1 MEGGNSSTEFYL
13 FENICG
19 NSPFWTNAVLKSE
32 APKFTS
38 CFQTTVLEWAP
49 FAWLAVTLPIYTV
62 CLCFRPKTFPLPLT
76 AISITKTVG
85 CVVLLALTLLQ
96 IWAVEEEGWEHISD
110 ITTPT
115 NMTTPTNITSAGIY
129 DPPTSFYLGIILR
142 AVSLVV
148 VGVFIQ
154 YVRCYGVVSSG
165 VLYFYWV
172 LLFVCGIIPLQSAI
186 SYQADSTSSI
196 LHYVYMA
203 VLCVQFILHCFADT
217 RSGQLYQEVGEDG
230 PPCPDEHSSALSLF
244 TYFWLTP
251 IVIKAFKSKM
261 GMGDLWEQ
269 TPRLK
274 CENAVYELGKAWD
287 TQQLKANIANR
298 KAISTVRRD
307 TRHKIVANGF
317 ARSGEDTPLLTS
329 NHITSED
336 TDPSATAPKI
346 KKASLYWSLF
356 KTYGPIWIVT
366 VFIKLISDITAMLQ
380 PVILGMIVSFI
391 EAKAENRD
399 PIWVG
404 YGLSL
409 LFALV
414 GEVETLVYNAS
425 LHVNMAI
432 GIRVKSALIGAI
444 YQKSLRM
451 SNSVKKD
458 FTVGEI
464 VNLMSVDCQRI
475 QDAFAFHHWIFS
487 FFSITALGLYL
498 VWDSMGNGMYGCIVI
513 VIIFSILN
521 IYFGRLQERYQQGL
535 LKLKGNRMKLL
546 NEVLGGIKVLKM
558 YAWEKTFTEKIKA
571 IRSQEMGFLRK
582 IAVVTAVSVLLAVH
596 SPFFMNFAILLI
608 YMLAD
613 LSQYLDATT
622 AFTIISVVNVIR
634 YPIALSPFVITSC
647 IQTYVSVDRIQRFL
661 WEDDLESENVK
672 RVTHGDHAVSI
683 RHGRFTWDIQDQ
695 TTTLTN
701 IDFDVPEGSL
711 VAVVGIVGSGKSS
724 LISAVLG
731 ELEKLEGEVTLK
743 GSLAY
748 VPQEAWIQNMTLR
761 DNILFGKAHR
771 EKKYR
776 KVLEA
781 CQLIPDLGILSA
793 GDQTEIGQK
802 GINLSGGQ
810 KQRVSLARAV
820 YNNADVYLLDDPL
833 SAVDSHV
840 GKALFQQVIGNEGLL
855 KNKTRI
861 LVTHG
866 VHWLPNVDR
875 IIVMDGGQ
883 ISEIG
888 TYEELLQHNGPFAH
902 FLQTFLLHDDD
913 KDDEKDD
920 EETGTTR
927 RRRTLS
933 VQEIKDKMWEQIE
946 EVMSDGLT
954 TSDDTITIEGLS
966 RRQSVRK
973 ISKNGSLVPSKLL
986 TRAISRQ
993 MSRSISRSMTRS
1005 MTKADDNTFGQLITE
1020 EGTEEGAVK
1029 WGVTLAYLK
1038 SMGVFATVFALFM
1051 MTVFQILNVYS
1062 TFWITGWTSDEYLVN
1077 TSHQGEDEYID
1088 KNIYYLVVYGIFG
1101 IAQGICLFIF
1111 AIISL
1116 MRIVQANGRLHAKM
1130 LNCTFR
1136 SPMSFFDTTPIGRI
1150 MNRFSSDIDVL
1161 DDRMSRT
1168 YRLLTIFL
1176 FVLASTV
1183 VVISITTPS
1192 FLIALVPAGVVYV
1205 LFLRFYLPTARQLK
1219 RIESVTRSPV
1229 YNHFS
1234 ETITGASVI
1243 RAYQASERF
1252 IEESQK
1258 RVDKNAAFYYAANVS
1273 ARWISVV
1280 VETISNILVFAAALF
1295 AISAPE
1301 LSGGDVGLTLTYS
1314 LQIVVGLALVVFGV
1328 SEMQMNIVSTE
1339 RVVEYTDMPAE
1350 AEWIRD
1356 DFRPP
1361 PMWPHAGS
1369 IKFEGYTTRYR
1380 PGLEL
1385 VLRGIDCEI
1394 QSGEKIG
1401 IVGRTGAGKSSLT
1414 VALFRLIESASGTIS
1429 VDGIRTADLGLHDLR
1444 PNITIL
1450 PQDPVL
1456 FSGPLKS
1463 NLDPL
1468 SRFTDHAIWKALESA
1483 HMKSFVQ
1490 NQRDQLYYEC
1500 GEGGMNLSVGQR
1512 QLVCLGRALLHKNKI
1527 LILDEATAAVDME
1540 TDELIQQTIQS
1551 EFEECTVLTIA
1562 HRLNTI
1568 MEYDRV
1574 MVLDKG
1580 LIAEFETPRALLQDT
1595 TSVFY
1600 GMAKDAELTDWFE
1613 NDKYA
1618 KKM

>member
-1 MEGGNSSTEFYL
+1 M
-13 FENICG
+13 
-19 NSPFWTNAVLKSE
+19 
-32 APKFTS
+32 
-38 CFQTTVLEWAP
+38 
-49 FAWLAVTLPIYTV
+49 
-62 CLCFRPKTFPLPLT
+62 
-76 AISITKTVG
+76 
-85 CVVLLALTLLQ
+85 
-96 IWAVEEEGWEHISD
+96 
-110 ITTPT
+110 
-115 NMTTPTNITSAGIY
+115 
-129 DPPTSFYLGIILR
+129 
-142 AVSLVV
+142 
-148 VGVFIQ
+148 
-154 YVRCYGVVSSG
+154 
-165 VLYFYWV
+165 
-172 LLFVCGIIPLQSAI
+172 
-186 SYQADSTSSI
+186 
-196 LHYVYMA
+196 
-203 VLCVQFILHCFADT
+203 
-217 RSGQLYQEVGEDG
+217 
-230 PPCPDEHSSALSLF
+230 
-244 TYFWLTP
+244 
-251 IVIKAFKSKM
+251 
-261 GMGDLWEQ
+261 
-269 TPRLK
+269 
-274 CENAVYELGKAWD
+274 
-287 TQQLKANIANR
+287 
-298 KAISTVRRD
+298 
-307 TRHKIVANGF
+307 
-317 ARSGEDTPLLTS
+317 
-329 NHITSED
+329 
-336 TDPSATAPKI
+336 
-346 KKASLYWSLF
+346 SLF
-356 KTYGPIWIVT
+356 KTYGSLYVIT
-366 VFIKLISDITAMLQ
+366 VFIKLISDVTAMLQ
-380 PVILGMIVSFI
+380 PVILGILVSYI
-391 EAKAENRD
+391 ETNAEDRD
-399 PIWVG
+399 PEWVG
-404 YGLSL
+404 YALAV
-409 LFALV
+409 LFAV
-414 GEVETLVYNAS
+414 TGEVESLAYNTS
-425 LHVNMAI
+425 LHLNMAL
-432 GIRVKSALIGAI
+432 GIRVKSGLIGAI

-487 FFSITALGLYL
+487 FFSITGIGLYL
-498 VWDSMGNGMYGCIVI
+498 VWNEMGDGIYGCIVI
-513 VIIFSILN
+513 VVIFTILN
-521 IYFGRLQERYQQGL
+521 VYFGQLQERYQQGL
-535 LKLKGNRMKLL
+535 LKLKGSRMKLL

-571 IRSQEMGFLRK
+571 IRDLEMGFLKK
-582 IAVVTAVSVLLAVH
+582 IAVVTAFSVVLAVH

-613 LSQYLDATT
+613 LSRYLNATT
-622 AFTIISVVNVIR
+622 AFTIVSVVNVIR

-661 WEDDLESENVK
+661 WEEDLEHDNVK

-683 RHGRFTWDIQDQ
+683 QNGRFTWDIEDQ
-695 TTTLTN
+695 MTTLTN
-701 IDFDVPEGSL
+701 INFEIPQGKL

-731 ELEKLEGEVTLK
+731 ELERLEGEVTLK
-743 GSLAY
+743 GSIAY

-761 DNILFGKAHR
+761 DNILFGTPYR

-776 KVLEA
+776 RVLEA
-781 CQLIPDLGILSA
+781 CQLLPDLSILTA

-840 GKALFQQVIGNEGLL
+840 GKALFQKVIGNEGLL

-913 KDDEKDD
+913 KD
-920 EETGTTR
+920 EEDVKETDTGTGATR

-933 VQEIKDKMWEQIE
+933 VQEIKDKMWEQVE
-946 EVMSDGLT
+946 EVTSDGM
-954 TSDDTITIEGLS
+954 TSDDNVTIEGLS
-966 RRQSVRK
+966 RRQSIRK
-973 ISKNGSLVPSKLL
+973 ITKNGSLVPSKLL

-993 MSRSISRSMTRS
+993 MSRSISHSITRS
-1005 MTKADDNTFGQLITE
+1005 MSKADDNILGQLITE
-1020 EGTEEGAVK
+1020 EGTEEGSVK
-1029 WGVTLAYLK
+1029 WAVILAYVK
-1038 SMGVFATVFALFM
+1038 AMGAYATVFALLM
-1051 MTVFQILNVYS
+1051 IAVFQGLNMYS
-1062 TFWITGWTSDEYLVN
+1062 IFWITDWTTDEYLVN
-1077 TSHQGEDEYID
+1077 TSNQVEKEYID
-1088 KNIYYLVVYGIFG
+1088 TNIYYLVGYGVLG
-1101 IAQGICLFIF
+1101 LAQGICLFLF
-1111 AIISL
+1111 GLISL
-1116 MRIVQANGRLHAKM
+1116 VRIVRANGTLHERMMKS
-1130 LNCTFR
+1130 TFR

-1168 YRLLTIFL
+1168 YRLMMIFI
-1176 FVLASTV
+1176 FTLASTV
-1183 VVISITTPS
+1183 IVISITTPV
-1192 FLIALVPAGVVYV
+1192 FLVALVPAGIVYV
-1205 LFLRFYLPTARQLK
+1205 LFMIFYLPTARQLK

-1258 RVDKNAAFYYAANVS
+1258 RVDKNAAFYHAANVS

-1280 VETISNILVFAAALF
+1280 VESISNILVFAAALF
-1295 AISAPE
+1295 AINSPE
-1301 LSGGDVGLTLTYS
+1301 LTGGDVGLSLTYS
-1314 LQIVVGLALVVFGV
+1314 LQIVVGLALVVFAV

-1339 RVVEYTDMPAE
+1339 RVVEYTDLVEE
-1350 AEWIRD
+1350 AVWIRD

-1369 IKFEGYTTRYR
+1369 IKFDGYTTRYR

-1401 IVGRTGAGKSSLT
+1401 IVGRTGAGKSSLA

-1429 VDGIRTADLGLHDLR
+1429 VDGIQTSDLGLHDLR

-1463 NLDPL
+1463 NLDPIGK
-1468 SRFTDHAIWKALESA
+1468 FTDYEIWKALESA
-1483 HMKSFVQ
+1483 HMKKFVQ

-1540 TDELIQQTIQS
+1540 TDELIQQTIQT
-1551 EFEECTVLTIA
+1551 EFSECTVLTIA

-1580 LIAEFETPRALLQDT
+1580 LIAEFETPRTLLQDT
-1595 TSVFY
+1595 SSVFY
-1600 GMAKDAELTDWFE
+1600 GMAKDAEVTDWFE